1 VTPGPTM
8 KRALTIA
15 GSDSGGGAGI
25 QADLKTFGALGVY
38 GMSAITAV
46 TAQNTRTVSR
56 IAELDPGM
64 VAAQIDAVAKDLG
77 IDAVKTGMLFSAPIV
92 ASVAGAIRAHRMSN
106 LVVDP
111 VMISKS
117 GARLLR
123 DDAVETLKTALL
135 PLAAVVTPNLPE
147 AAVLSGIE
155 VVDEASALEAARRI
169 RDLGPSC
176 VVVKGGHGT
185 GPEVVDLFFDGSV
198 VERLSGERLATSSTH
213 GTGCTLSAA
222 ITAYLALG
230 LPPLDSVARAR
241 EYLIAAIRAAPG
253 LGGGAGPVDHFH
265 ALRGKTRQDG

>member
-1 VTPGPTM
+1 M
-8 KRALTIA
+8 RRALTIA

-46 TAQNTRTVSR
+46 TAQNTRTVDR

-64 VAAQIDAVAKDLG
+64 VAAQIDAVAGDIG
-77 IDAVKTGMLFSAPIV
+77 TDAVKTGMLFSAPIV
-92 ASVAGAIRAHRMSN
+92 ASVADAIRRHRLPN
-106 LVVDP
+106 LVIDP
-111 VMISKS
+111 VMIAKS

-123 DDAVETLKTALL
+123 DDAVEALKSDLL
-135 PLAAVVTPNLPE
+135 PLAKVVTPNLPE
-147 AAVLSGIE
+147 AAELAGLPVE
-155 VVDEASALEAARRI
+155 DEAGALEAARRI

-176 VVVKGGHGT
+176 VVVKGGHGS
-185 GPEVVDLFFDGSV
+185 GPRVLDLFFDGSV
-198 VERLSGERLATSSTH
+198 VERLTGERIATSSTH

-222 ITAYLALG
+222 ITAFLALG
-230 LPPLDSVARAR
+230 LAPLEAVVRAR

-265 ALRGKTRQDG
+265 TLRRKPDVMP

>member
-1 VTPGPTM
+1 M

-46 TAQNTRTVSR
+46 TAQNTRSVSR
-56 IAELDPGM
+56 IVEIEPGM
-64 VAAQIDAVAKDLG
+64 VAAQIDAVAGDIG
-77 IDAVKTGMLFSAPIV
+77 IDAVKTGMLFSAAI
-92 ASVAGAIRAHRMSN
+92 AAAAADAIRTHRMPH

-111 VMISKS
+111 VMIAKS

-123 DDAVETLKTALL
+123 DDAVAALKSDLL
-135 PLAAVVTPNLPE
+135 PLATIVTPNLPE

-155 VVDEASALEAARRI
+155 VADEKSALEAARRI

-185 GPEVVDLFFDGSV
+185 GPEVVDLFFDGTA
-198 VERLSGERLATSSTH
+198 VERLSGERLTTPDTH

-230 LPPLDSVARAR
+230 LPPLDAVARAR

-265 ALRGKTRQDG
+265 AWRRNPIGGT